1 MMRTAR
7 RTGRRTTRAAC
18 RTRRRAPPP
27 APAPAPPRLAA
38 VACTAS
44 ASVCTPSVAA
54 MKPNFALSSSPS
66 RSVCRT
72 PSWAVAAEP
81 QQGAVQRGVRPDH
94 AEVLAEAVHKRQLA
108 QRARVAAPLRSTPPS
123 SRTAIASRRR
133 RAVVRSRHHLAG
145 QGRAP
150 SESPA
155 AYCTVPLLASR
166 LSSSRSS
173 CPPPP
178 PPPSAPAR
186 AAMALI
192 AAIAAIA
199 VPSRRRGP

>member
-1 MMRTAR
+1 VPYS
-7 RTGRRTTRAAC
+7 AAGSSSG
-18 RTRRRAPPP
+18 
-27 APAPAPPRLAA
+27 
-38 VACTAS
+38 AS
-44 ASVCTPSVAA
+44 ASAA
-54 MKPNFALSSSPS
+54 APGGRGLHGERQRLHAVGRRDEAELRAVLLAVEVRLPHPKLG
-66 RSVCRT
+66 R
-72 PSWAVAAEP
+72 AVAAEP
-81 QQGAVQRGVRPDH
+81 QQAAVLRPRLQRGVRPDH

-123 SRTAIASRRR
+123 RRTAIASRRR

-178 PPPSAPAR
+178 PPPPSAPAR

-192 AAIAAIA
+192 AATAA
-199 VPSRRRGP
+199 SRRRGP

>member
-1 MMRTAR
+1 MPYS
-7 RTGRRTTRAAC
+7 AAGSSS
-18 RTRRRAPPP
+18 
-27 APAPAPPRLAA
+27 
-38 VACTAS
+38 VAS
-44 ASVCTPSVAA
+44 ASAA
-54 MKPNFALSSSPS
+54 APGGRGLHGERQRLHAVGRRDEAELRAVLLAVEVRLPHPELG
-66 RSVCRT
+66 R
-72 PSWAVAAEP
+72 AVAAEP
-81 QQGAVQRGVRPDH
+81 QQAAVLRPRLQRGVRPDH

-123 SRTAIASRRR
+123 SRTAIASRR

-192 AAIAAIA
+192 AAIA
-199 VPSRRRGP
+199 VPSSRRGP

>member
-1 MMRTAR
+1 MPYS
-7 RTGRRTTRAAC
+7 AAGSSSG
-18 RTRRRAPPP
+18 
-27 APAPAPPRLAA
+27 
-38 VACTAS
+38 AS
-44 ASVCTPSVAA
+44 ASAA
-54 MKPNFALSSSPS
+54 APGGRGLHGERQRLHAVGRRDEAEPRAVLLAVEVRLPHPELG
-66 RSVCRT
+66 R
-72 PSWAVAAEP
+72 AVAAEP
-81 QQGAVQRGVRPDH
+81 QQAAVLRPRLQRGVRPDH

-123 SRTAIASRRR
+123 SRTAIASSRRRR

-178 PPPSAPAR
+178 PPSAPAR

-192 AAIAAIA
+192 AATA
-199 VPSRRRGP
+199 SNSRRGP

>member
-1 MMRTAR
+1 VPYS
-7 RTGRRTTRAAC
+7 AAGSSS
-18 RTRRRAPPP
+18 
-27 APAPAPPRLAA
+27 
-38 VACTAS
+38 VAS
-44 ASVCTPSVAA
+44 ASAA
-54 MKPNFALSSSPS
+54 APGGRGLHGERQRLHAVGRRDEAELRAVLLAVEVRLPHPELG
-66 RSVCRT
+66 R
-72 PSWAVAAEP
+72 AVAAEP
-81 QQGAVQRGVRPDH
+81 QQAAVQRGVRPDH

-173 CPPPP
+173 CPPP
-178 PPPSAPAR
+178 SAPAR

-199 VPSRRRGP
+199 VPSRRGP

>member
-1 MMRTAR
+1 VPCS
-7 RTGRRTTRAAC
+7 AAGSSSG
-18 RTRRRAPPP
+18 
-27 APAPAPPRLAA
+27 
-38 VACTAS
+38 AS
-44 ASVCTPSVAA
+44 ASAA
-54 MKPNFALSSSPS
+54 APGGRGLHGERQRLHAVGRRDEAELRAVLLAVEVRLPHPELG
-66 RSVCRT
+66 R
-72 PSWAVAAEP
+72 AVAAEP

-133 RAVVRSRHHLAG
+133 RRRRAVVRSRHHLAG

-178 PPPSAPAR
+178 PPPPSAPAR

-192 AAIAAIA
+192 AAIA
-199 VPSRRRGP
+199 VPSSRRGP

>member
-1 MMRTAR
+1 MPYS
-7 RTGRRTTRAAC
+7 AAGSSSG
-18 RTRRRAPPP
+18 
-27 APAPAPPRLAA
+27 
-38 VACTAS
+38 AS
-44 ASVCTPSVAA
+44 ASAA
-54 MKPNFALSSSPS
+54 APGGRGLHGERQRLHAVGRRDEAELRAVLLAVEVRLPHPELG
-66 RSVCRT
+66 R
-72 PSWAVAAEP
+72 AVAAEP

-123 SRTAIASRRR
+123 SRTAIASSSRRRRR

-192 AAIAAIA
+192 AAIA
-199 VPSRRRGP
+199 VPSSRRGP

>member
-1 MMRTAR
+1 VPYS
-7 RTGRRTTRAAC
+7 AAGSSSG
-18 RTRRRAPPP
+18 
-27 APAPAPPRLAA
+27 
-38 VACTAS
+38 AS
-44 ASVCTPSVAA
+44 ASAA
-54 MKPNFALSSSPS
+54 APGGRGLHGERQRLHAVGRRDEAELRAVLLAVEVRLPHPELG
-66 RSVCRT
+66 R
-72 PSWAVAAEP
+72 AVAAEP
-81 QQGAVQRGVRPDH
+81 QQAAVLRPRLQRGVRPDH

-123 SRTAIASRRR
+123 SRTAIASRR

-192 AAIAAIA
+192 AAIA
-199 VPSRRRGP
+199 VPSSRRGP